1 MSASASVSAMAATG
15 GTMKKVTPAPTPF
28 QTPMP
33 SPAPS
38 KDGILPSATQLARP
52 PPSRHGDA
60 AEDPDAISAVRG
72 PGGGWP
78 RRRALLPQPIVG
90 LPPLPG

>member
-1 MSASASVSAMAATG
+1 MSASASASATAATG

-38 KDGILPSATQLARP
+38 KDWILPSATQTER

-60 AEDPDAISAVRG
+60 TKDTDAISAV
-72 PGGGWP
+72 
-78 RRRALLPQPIVG
+78 
-90 LPPLPG
+90 